1 MAKTLAVSERSD
13 PRTNARVVG
22 SVIRMGERSVLRYLA
37 GAMDAQVWLQLSG
50 YLYFCFIVALL
61 VVVVLYKRE
70 PAAALA
76 WTLAIVFMPVL
87 GPLFFLMA
95 GTNRVPRRL
104 RRKLGHR
111 EEFERSFGIP
121 DECVSHQE
129 PFRQKTSDSRWHR
142 VSEMLVGLGEPGPST
157 GNEVELYNNG
167 RSAYLAIADAIEA
180 AEHHIHV
187 EYYILRD
194 DEVGR
199 RLIDLLKEKC
209 KQGVEVRLVAD
220 GVGSRDGGR
229 LLSELRAAGG
239 QATTFLPPYS
249 VRRAS
254 PHLRN
259 HRKIVICDG
268 VVGFF
273 GGLNVGIEYLGWRAW
288 NKKGKE
294 WYDLHMCITG
304 PAVWDLQMIFV
315 EDWDYTTGE
324 RLADQ
329 PYFPPMSAAG
339 PNTAQVIVGGPDMD
353 PNPIR
358 EAFFA
363 AFTGARQRIV
373 VATPYIAPDLAV
385 KDALVAAA
393 RSGVEVHVVTQSWPP
408 DSYLAYFCS
417 RSFVEQMVEAGVH
430 VHAFTPGMMH
440 AKAVVVDG
448 EWAML
453 GTANLDNRSL
463 RLNFEQMTLFEGE
476 VAGTTSAELD
486 DLMGRCREITRDEL
500 AKTPRLQRLLIAAA
514 RLFAPLI

>member
-1 MAKTLAVSERSD
+1 MYAITAE
-13 PRTNARVVG
+13 A
-22 SVIRMGERSVLRYLA
+22 
-37 GAMDAQVWLQLSG
+37 WLSLSG
-50 YLYFCFIVALL
+50 YLYFGFVVVLLL
-61 VVVVLYKRE
+61 VVIIYKRE

-76 WTLAIVFMPVL
+76 WSLAIVFMPVI
-87 GPLFFLMA
+87 GPLLFLLA

-104 RRKLGHR
+104 RRKVGHR
-111 EEFERSFGIP
+111 EEFTKNFGVP
-121 DECVSHQE
+121 DECVEQQSS
-129 PFRQKTSDSRWHR
+129 FRQKTSESRWHR
-142 VSEMLVGLGEPGPST
+142 VSEMLVGLGEPEPST
-157 GNEVELYNNG
+157 GNAVQLYNNG
-167 RSAYLAIADAIEA
+167 RAAYLAIVDAIEA
-180 AEHHIHV
+180 AEHHIHI

-194 DEVGR
+194 DDVGR
-199 RLIDLLKEKC
+199 RLIELLKDKC

-220 GVGSRDGGR
+220 GVGSRGGGR
-229 LLSELRAAGG
+229 LLQELQESGG
-239 QATTFLPPYS
+239 QASTFLPPYS
-249 VRRAS
+249 IRRAS

-288 NKKGKE
+288 NKKGRE

-324 RLADQ
+324 RLGDQ
-329 PYFPPMSAAG
+329 LYFPPMSEVG

-363 AFTGARQRIV
+363 AFTGARKRIV

-385 KDALVAAA
+385 KDALLAAA
-393 RSGVEVHVVTQSWPP
+393 RSGVDVHVVTQSWPP

-430 VHAFTPGMMH
+430 VHSFSPGMMH

-476 VAGTTSAELD
+476 VAGSIAAELD
-486 DLMGRCREITRDEL
+486 DLINRCTEVSPQEMAETSRV
-500 AKTPRLQRLLIAAA
+500 QRLLMASA